1 MALTRYSNPFAEL
14 QSIQNQIG
22 RMFDPSVGQNEEGA
36 LMRGSWTPPVDV
48 AEEGDHLILKA
59 ELPGMREE
67 DIEIEFENGL
77 LTLKGERSFESEK
90 TERNYHRI
98 ERSYGKF
105 VRSFNLPRSVD
116 AEGISANYENGVL
129 EVTIPKREEAKP
141 RQIRIAKKL

>member
-14 QSIQNQIG
+14 QSLQNQIG
-22 RMFDPSVGQNEEGA
+22 RMFESPVGQNEEGS

-48 AEEGDHLILKA
+48 SEEGDNLILKA
-59 ELPGMREE
+59 ELPGMKEE

-77 LTLKGERSFESEK
+77 LTLKGERSFEAEK
-90 TERNYHRI
+90 TDRNYHRI

-105 VRSFNLPRSVD
+105 VRTFNLPRSVD

-141 RQIRIAKKL
+141 RQIRIAKKS

>member
-1 MALTRYSNPFAEL
+1 MAITRYSNPFAEL
-14 QSIQNQIG
+14 QSFQDQIG
-22 RMFDPSVGQNEEGA
+22 RLLDSSVGRNEDA
-36 LMRGSWTPPVDV
+36 SLARGNWIPPVDV
-48 AEEGDHLILKA
+48 AEEGDSIILKA
-59 ELPGMREE
+59 ELPGMKEE

-90 TERNYHRI
+90 SERNYHRI

-116 AEGISANYENGVL
+116 AEAIAANYENGVL

-141 RQIRIAKKL
+141 RQIRIGKKG